1 MKGLTLGL
9 LILMSLKGH
18 SLEVIRHDFYEGDLE
33 LKIVQVQPYDFETM
47 KLINENNREMRLVCA
62 NNRAYDSNKEPFI
75 LFRNYYGVNFYRFSF
90 PSEKL
95 CQELYD
101 YLMHTHL
108 GIDEDDP
115 LKITLSKKNFSVKRI
130 IYPSVDPFAMD
141 GDWRDFL
148 PKDKVKIIKDV
159 EKNELKMEILN

>member
-1 MKGLTLGL
+1 MKFL
-9 LILMSLKGH
+9 LLSLITIKAFA
-18 SLEVIRHDFYEGDLE
+18 LEVIRHDFYQGDIE

-47 KLINENNREMRLVCA
+47 KLINENHREMRLVCA
-62 NNRAYDSNKEPFI
+62 HNRAYDSNEHPFI

-90 PSEKL
+90 PSQKL

-115 LKITLSKKNFSVKRI
+115 LKITLSKKDFSVKRI
-130 IYPSVDPFAMD
+130 IYPTVDPFAMD
-141 GDWRDFL
+141 GDWKDFL
-148 PKDKVKIIKDV
+148 PKDKVKIVPDEKKD
-159 EKNELKMEILN
+159 ELRIDILN